1 MTNEELFK
9 SDNLIFISKNEQTIG
24 SLYFLG
30 EDEEK
35 NKYRG
40 RIRLCHIC
48 GPSIEKDMVKTWKL
62 KEDVEISNRKKDNIK
77 QLISNIKFN
86 YEEYQSDDKSSSH
99 HSRGYFVPNTLNITN
114 EFLKELTKIIEPN
127 LDTVREAERLYKKEV
142 FKDNLVN
149 SLVKINDVVYD
160 LCKDSIETYEISQ
173 NDYTNYNRYIDNN
186 NEDNNENNNDSSCSC
201 IIF

>member
-1 MTNEELFK
+1 MTNDELFK
-9 SDNLIFISKNEQTIG
+9 SDNLIFISKKEQTIG

-40 RIRLCHIC
+40 RIRLCHMC

-62 KEDVEISNRKKDNIK
+62 KESVEISNREKDNIK
-77 QLISNIKFN
+77 QLISNKKFN

-114 EFLKELTKIIEPN
+114 EFLKKLTEIIEPN
-127 LDTVREAERLYKKEV
+127 LDTVRKAETLYQKKV
-142 FKDNLVN
+142 FKDNLVK
-149 SLVKINDVVYD
+149 SLVKINAEVYI
-160 LCKDSIETYEISQ
+160 LCEKSIETYKISQ
-173 NDYTNYNRYIDNN
+173 DDYTTYNIGINKN
-186 NEDNNENNNDSSCSC
+186 NEDNNDSSCSC